1 MNKTINK
8 TIKNLKNQIRE
19 LKEENKRLKEARNN
33 TAPGGT
39 ESDVDLMDAVI
50 ALNDAQTPEAEKIRL
65 KEALIA
71 QGYNPEHY
79 T

>member
-1 MNKTINK
+1 MNK

-33 TAPGGT
+33 TALGGT